1 MIEEAFGPVR
11 HAQQEKKAV
20 ELSIDGQVF
29 QGNNQATLLEQA
41 ENAGIA
47 MDYSCRA
54 GFCGACK
61 VTLVSGDVE
70 QPDVPALSQQDR
82 EQGKVLACCCVPKND
97 LTIIK

>member
-1 MIEEAFGPVR
+1 MR

-41 ENAGIA
+41 ENAGIT